1 MESQDI
7 RKATVAAS
15 TSRSMTG
22 SGEAVEEMDTS
33 TTVKEDNRDQLEEEE
48 EEVSSSASQEEA
60 DSEELGQT
68 EECEVDSVTSSS
80 RGRAKKDGAHIAR
93 RRQASGR
100 SLNK

>member
-33 TTVKEDNRDQLEEEE
+33 TTVVEDNHDHLEEE
-48 EEVSSSASQEEA
+48 EEVSSSASPEEA
-60 DSEELGQT
+60 DSEEMAQA

-80 RGRAKKDGAHIAR
+80 RGRAKKEGAHIAR
-93 RRQASGR
+93 KRQASGR